1 MSDPQHHTVEKIGG
15 TSMADWPSC
24 RNNIFLRDP
33 KQLYQ
38 RIFVVSAYAGV
49 TNLLLEHKK
58 TSTPGVYA
66 LFANNDTDWA
76 WGDKLND
83 VSQYLCEINAKL
95 FEDPLLLNQA
105 NQFVY
110 ERVEGVRSVLM
121 DLQRLC
127 SYGHF
132 QLANHLLT
140 VREMLSAIGEAQ
152 SAWNTV
158 ELLKLEGVRARF
170 VDLSGWRESDCF
182 SLSEKIARSIQ
193 GIDLSQELPIVTGYC
208 HCQEGLMK
216 SYDRGYSEIT
226 FSALAVV
233 SKAKEAII
241 HKEYHLSSAD
251 PKLVGEEKVE
261 PIGSTNYDVADQL
274 SNLGMEAI
282 HPRAAQG
289 LRQNDI
295 PLRIKNT
302 FEPEHQGTLITSDY
316 RSQTPR
322 VEIIA
327 GQESVYA
334 LSVFD
339 QEMVGS
345 KGYEEKILQTVH
357 RFKAKPVGKD
367 MNANCIVQYLD
378 SNLKNM
384 RRVEQELQQQLP
396 QADISWQKLAM
407 VAAIGS
413 DLAVPGML
421 LRCVQSLSK
430 AGINILAIHQC
441 PRQVDIRFV
450 VAEEDYKATV
460 SHLHQALVEQ
470 QLAKSNDS
478 TDKPKASKSHQA
490 A

>member
-1 MSDPQHHTVEKIGG
+1 
-15 TSMADWPSC
+15 MADWPSC
-24 RNNIFLRDP
+24 RDNIFLNS
-33 KQLYQ
+33 KKTAYN

-58 TSTPGVYA
+58 TATPGVYA

-83 VSQYLCEINAKL
+83 VSQFLCDINSQL
-95 FEDPLLLNQA
+95 FSDPLLLNQA

-132 QLANHLLT
+132 HLANHLLT
-140 VREMLSAIGEAQ
+140 VREMLSAIGEAH
-152 SAWNTV
+152 SAYNTV
-158 ELLKLEGVRARF
+158 ELLKQHGVRARF
-170 VDLSGWRESDCF
+170 IDLSGWRESDCYP
-182 SLSEKIARSIQ
+182 LQEKIQRCIQ

-208 HCQEGLMK
+208 HCQEGLMQ

-233 SKAKEAII
+233 SQAKEAII

-251 PKLVGEEKVE
+251 PKLVGVDQVQ
-261 PIGSTNYDVADQL
+261 PIGLTNYDVADQL

-289 LRQNDI
+289 LRQNNI

-302 FEPEHQGTLITSDY
+302 FEPEHLGTLITSDY
-316 RSQTPR
+316 RSKQPK

-327 GQESVYA
+327 GQESVFA
-334 LSVFD
+334 LTVFD

-345 KGYEEKILQTVH
+345 KGYEEKILQCLH
-357 RFKAKPVGKD
+357 RFKTKPIGKD
-367 MNANCIVQYLD
+367 MNANCIVQYVD

-384 RRVEQELQQQLP
+384 RRVEQELQQLLP
-396 QADISWQKLAM
+396 QAEISWQKVAM

-413 DLAVPGML
+413 DLAIPGML
-421 LRCVQSLSK
+421 VKCAQSLTL
-430 AGINILAIHQC
+430 ANINILAIHQC

-450 VAEEDYKATV
+450 VTEEDYQQAVISLHRALIEDAT
-460 SHLHQALVEQ
+460 HA
-470 QLAKSNDS
+470 S
-478 TDKPKASKSHQA
+478 TPAPASA
-490 A
+490 DVA